1 MITKSVSGFFHW
13 WGGELAACLPT
24 RLRAR
29 FGRTQLRLVIEV
41 SETRARFTYEKGR
54 ELHPLGEVS
63 ISPTDLANHNGTRQR
78 EAVGRII
85 RGVGARWTKVI
96 LRVPREKVLRRLVE
110 LPSAAAENLR
120 EVLAFE
126 MDRHTPFKTED
137 VYFDYRL
144 EGSDPE
150 RNWIKVDLVVVPRR
164 IADQAMRLA
173 ITWGLEPDQLGAD
186 DEPEDGARSFN
197 LLPPG
202 ANRAQAAFR
211 RRSVA
216 ALAVSACA
224 ALAIALYMPLKQN
237 QEILAATKAQLAQA
251 QAQAV
256 QADAL
261 KKQVEEWLER
271 SRFVVERK
279 RNERTV
285 TALLDELSRLLPN
298 HTWVFEFQ
306 VRAGRLS
313 LSGYSAKPSSLIGLL
328 EQSDMLTEVRFSAP
342 VKMNREI
349 GLESF
354 KLTATLTQRGKT

>member
-1 MITKSVSGFFHW
+1 MW
-13 WGGELAACLPT
+13 LA
-24 RLRAR
+24 
-29 FGRTQLRLVIEV
+29 
-41 SETRARFTYEKGR
+41 
-54 ELHPLGEVS
+54 
-63 ISPTDLANHNGTRQR
+63 
-78 EAVGRII
+78 
-85 RGVGARWTKVI
+85 
-96 LRVPREKVLRRLVE
+96 
-110 LPSAAAENLR
+110 
-120 EVLAFE
+120 
-126 MDRHTPFKTED
+126 M
-137 VYFDYRL
+137 
-144 EGSDPE
+144 
-150 RNWIKVDLVVVPRR
+150 
-164 IADQAMRLA
+164 
-173 ITWGLEPDQLGAD
+173 TWGLEPDQLATD
-186 DEPEDGARSFN
+186 DEFEDGAWSFN

-211 RRSVA
+211 RRSMA

-224 ALAIALYMPLKQN
+224 VLAVALYMPLKQN

-251 QAQAV
+251 QTQAV

-279 RNERTV
+279 HHERTV

-328 EQSDMLTEVRFSAP
+328 EQSEMLTEVRFSAP
-342 VKMNREI
+342 VKMNRKI

-354 KLTATLTQRGKT
+354 KLTAKLTKRGKT